1 MIIESTRSTLA
12 PVHLPS
18 HVSHV
23 PSPATIAGSQ
33 MTEFTRFC
41 EAETGQRF
49 VDHAS
54 FHLFTVSEFR
64 RFWGLFLRWSALI
77 HEGPADPVC
86 AGDVCETASFF
97 PNVRLSYVEN
107 LLRIDAELD
116 GDRPALTARDGAGR
130 RERLTRR
137 ELRDRVARLSTS
149 LDALGVVPGDRIVA
163 VAHNDASAV
172 IAGLGVAAVGASLS
186 TASPD
191 MGAFSIVAR
200 FGQLE
205 PSILMCHLRD
215 LDPGA
220 PSPLSRRISEVVRGL
235 PSLKAIITLDD
246 GPVPP
251 DLGVPVHALSALV
264 SPPAEVEGPTEWRRF
279 PFNQPLFILFSSGT
293 TGPPKCIIHGAGGTL
308 LEHVKE
314 HRLHGDMRPDDKLFF
329 HTSCSWMMWNWQLS
343 ALATGAEIVLYSG
356 AVGDPS
362 VLWRVVS
369 EEGVTA
375 FGTSPAYLQ
384 MCEDAGFS
392 PARELGLDR
401 LRVIMSTGSILHDH
415 AYDCVRENVGRLPL
429 QSISGGTDIIGC
441 FVLGNPNLPVLRGEC
456 QCRSLGLDVQAL
468 PIDGATSN
476 SIGEL
481 VCRNPFPSRP
491 LGFYGDRRT
500 ERFHEAYF
508 TQNPGVWTHGDL
520 IEFSDDG
527 TARIHGR
534 SDSVLN
540 VHGMRVGP
548 AEIYRI
554 LQRLPEIQECLAVEQ
569 QVPDAPGQSRLVLLV
584 VPRAG
589 CALDGALKIRI
600 RKELASRGSPAHV
613 PELILGVTEVP
624 VTHSGKRS
632 ERAAR
637 DAVNGVEAANAG
649 ALRNPESLR
658 EIACALEEAR
668 RGEAGTRS
676 SEDAALERV
685 LTSAW
690 EHAFDVAPLA
700 LDDNFFALGGTSLLA
715 LRLCNDVR
723 ERTGWELPPSTLF
736 AAPTI
741 AGMAAAIR
749 DGVTKPLSPIVLLNA
764 RVHGRP
770 LFIVHG
776 LAGDVLELRAL
787 AQLLRGERPVI
798 GLCARGPAPRSRAH
812 RTVEEMAG
820 DYVQHLRRQQ
830 PEGPYLI
837 AGYSFGG
844 LVAFEMARLL
854 EQAGER
860 VVFLG
865 LLDANVHHGCLP
877 PIERWRFRVLRKLHH
892 ATLHLRR
899 PGSRVLLAGRDAL
912 RAFIE
917 ARLHAT
923 CSEALG
929 DALRTKQLTPIMAH
943 LEKLA
948 WGAFA
953 AYRPRPYAG
962 AVTFFRA
969 GVRPPDYCYPIPIWN
984 EMTGG
989 RLSICDV
996 SGDHFSMIRP
1006 PDVDVLAR
1014 RLSERMRSAH
1024 EHE

>member
-1 MIIESTRSTLA
+1 
-12 PVHLPS
+12 
-18 HVSHV
+18 VSHE
-23 PSPATIAGSQ
+23 PTPAIIAGSQ
-33 MTEFTRFC
+33 MTDFIRFC
-41 EAETGQRF
+41 EADTGLRF
-49 VDHAS
+49 LDHAS
-54 FHLFTVSEFR
+54 FHHFSVDQFR
-64 RFWGLFLRWSALI
+64 RFWGLFLGWSALI
-77 HEGPADPVC
+77 HEGSAEPVC

-97 PNVRLSYVEN
+97 PNVRLGYVEN
-107 LLRIDAELD
+107 LLRIDAGLD
-116 GDRPALTARDGAGR
+116 GDRPALTSRDGAGR
-130 RERLTRR
+130 REQLTRR
-137 ELRDRVARLSTS
+137 ELRDRVASLSAS

-215 LDPGA
+215 LDPAA
-220 PSPLSRRISEVVRGL
+220 PSPLARRISEVVRGL
-235 PSLKAIITLDD
+235 PSLKAIIALDD
-246 GPVPP
+246 GAVPP
-251 DLGVPVHALSALV
+251 ELGVPVHALSALMGG
-264 SPPAEVEGPTEWRRF
+264 PTDVEGRGVWRRF
-279 PFNQPLFILFSSGT
+279 PFNHPLFILFSSGT

-314 HRLHGDMRPDDKLFF
+314 HRLHGDIRPTDKLFF

-343 ALATGAEIVLYSG
+343 ALASGAEIVLYSG
-356 AVGDPS
+356 TIGDPA

-369 EEGVTA
+369 EEEVTA

-392 PARELGLDR
+392 PARELRLDR
-401 LRVIMSTGSILHDH
+401 LRVLMSTGSILYDH
-415 AYDCVRENVGRLPL
+415 AYDWARENVGQLPL

-441 FVLGNPNLPVLRGEC
+441 FVLGNPNLPVLRGEN

-468 PIDGATSN
+468 RSDGATAN
-476 SIGEL
+476 ATGEL

-491 LGFYGDRRT
+491 LGFYGDPGA
-500 ERFHEAYF
+500 ERFHDAYF
-508 TQNPGVWTHGDL
+508 SQNPGVWTHGDL
-520 IEFSDDG
+520 IEFSEDG
-527 TARIHGR
+527 AARIHGR

-554 LQRLPEIQECLAVEQ
+554 LQNLPEIQECLAVEQ

-600 RKELASRGSPAHV
+600 RKELASRGSAAHV
-613 PELILGVTEVP
+613 PELILSVTEVP

-637 DAVNGVEAANAG
+637 DAVNGVEAVNVG

-658 EIACALEEAR
+658 EIACALEEDR
-668 RGEAGTRS
+668 REAGTSRS
-676 SEDAALERV
+676 SEDEALERV

-690 EHAFDVAPLA
+690 EHAFDVAPLS

-749 DGVTKPLSPIVLLNA
+749 DGVTKPLSPVVLLNDCV
-764 RVHGRP
+764 RGRP

-787 AQLLRGERPVI
+787 AQLLRGDRPVI
-798 GLCARGPAPRSRAH
+798 GLRARGLDPRSRAH
-812 RTVEEMAG
+812 QTVEEMAG
-820 DYVQHLRRQQ
+820 AYVQHVRRQQ
-830 PEGPYLI
+830 PEGRYLL

-860 VVFLG
+860 VEFLG

-892 ATLHLRR
+892 ATLHLPR
-899 PGSRVLLAGRDAL
+899 PGSRVLLAGRDAV
-912 RAFIE
+912 RAFVE
-917 ARLHAT
+917 SRLHAT
-923 CSEALG
+923 CSEASG

-943 LEKLA
+943 LEELA
-948 WGAFA
+948 WRAFA
-953 AYRPRPYAG
+953 AYRPKPYTG

-969 GVRPPDYCYPIPIWN
+969 AARPPDYCYPIPIWA

-1006 PDVDVLAR
+1006 PHVDVLAR
-1014 RLSERMRSAH
+1014 SLADRMRSAH
-1024 EHE
+1024 AHE